1 MIVAKFRRVIM
12 LNEDNEKMFKLIEEV
27 SNYEDIKISD
37 IPCVDLYMDQVTTFF
52 DEKLKN
58 LKRDKDEKILTKTM
72 INNYAKAKLL
82 LPVKGKKY
90 SKEQMVLLAL
100 IYNLKQTLS
109 INDTGLVLSPI
120 IKKLSSTKESH
131 ILEEIYNTF
140 LDINR
145 IQMEEFNQWFKNKI
159 ELVNKKS
166 LEIESNDEDLVQHIL
181 TVLMLTSSANMQ
193 KRMAEKIIDDYF
205 KQVKE
210 E

>member
-1 MIVAKFRRVIM
+1 M
-12 LNEDNEKMFKLIEEV
+12 LKEDNEKMFKLIEEV

-58 LKRDKDEKILTKTM
+58 LKRDNDEKILTKTM

-90 SKEQMVLLAL
+90 SKDQMVLLAL

-109 INDTGLVLSPI
+109 INDTGLVLAPI
-120 IKKLSSTKESH
+120 IKKLSSSKESQ

-140 LDINR
+140 LDINKV
-145 IQMEEFNQWFKNKI
+145 QMEEFNQWFKNKI

>member
-1 MIVAKFRRVIM
+1 M

-58 LKRDKDEKILTKTM
+58 LKRDTDEKILTKTM

-120 IKKLSSTKESH
+120 IKKLSSSKESH

>member
-1 MIVAKFRRVIM
+1 M

-58 LKRDKDEKILTKTM
+58 LKRDTDEKILTKTM

-120 IKKLSSTKESH
+120 IKKLSFSKESH

>member
-1 MIVAKFRRVIM
+1 M

-58 LKRDKDEKILTKTM
+58 LKRDTDEKILTKTM

-120 IKKLSSTKESH
+120 IKKLSSSKESH
-131 ILEEIYNTF
+131 ILVEIYNTF

>member
-1 MIVAKFRRVIM
+1 M

>member
-1 MIVAKFRRVIM
+1 MIVAKFRRVII
-12 LNEDNEKMFKLIEEV
+12 LKEDNEKMFKLIEEV

-120 IKKLSSTKESH
+120 IKKLSSSKESN

-145 IQMEEFNQWFKNKI
+145 IQMEDFNQWFKNKI

-181 TVLMLTSSANMQ
+181 TILMLTSSANMQ

>member
-1 MIVAKFRRVIM
+1 MVVLKFRRVII
-12 LNEDNEKMFKLIEEV
+12 LKSDNEEIFKLIEEV

-58 LKRDKDEKILTKTM
+58 LKRDKEEKILTKTM

-120 IKKLSSTKESH
+120 IKKLTSSKESE
-131 ILEEIYNTF
+131 IVEEIYNTF
-140 LDINR
+140 VEINKL
-145 IQMEEFNQWFKNKI
+145 QMEEFNQWFKNKI
-159 ELVNKKS
+159 ELVNEKS
-166 LEIESNDEDLVQHIL
+166 SLIESNDEDLVQHIL

-205 KQVKE
+205 KLVKE

>member
-1 MIVAKFRRVIM
+1 LK
-12 LNEDNEKMFKLIEEV
+12 EDNEKMFKLIEEV

-120 IKKLSSTKESH
+120 IKKLSSSKESN

-145 IQMEEFNQWFKNKI
+145 IQMEDFNQWFKNKI

-181 TVLMLTSSANMQ
+181 TILMLTSSANMQ

>member
-1 MIVAKFRRVIM
+1 M

-58 LKRDKDEKILTKTM
+58 LKRDNDEKILTKTM

-109 INDTGLVLSPI
+109 INDTGLVLAPI
-120 IKKLSSTKESH
+120 IKKLSSSKESQT
-131 ILEEIYNTF
+131 LEEIYNTF
-140 LDINR
+140 LDINKV
-145 IQMEEFNQWFKNKI
+145 QMEEFNQWFKNKI